1 MSPVTKPFFPPLD
14 DYVAGQLPPE
24 SSGSFD
30 NHLRCCVDCRNY
42 LDSYRKSVELGK
54 QAFASTDE
62 VVPPGT
68 VPESMI
74 RAVFSATSRARR

>member
-1 MSPVTKPFFPPLD
+1 MTCRDFIAFLD
-14 DYVAGQLPPE
+14 DYLAGQLPPG

-30 NHLRCCVDCRNY
+30 DHLRGCVDCRNY
-42 LDSYRKSVELGK
+42 LDSYRRTVELGK

-62 VVPPGT
+62 DIPPGT

-74 RAVFSATSRARR
+74 RAALIAVSRARR